1 MPDPKKLLEDVVNL
15 AATPGVATDI
25 GGIPNDLTA
34 ANTPLETPSPENSSQ
49 PKGSPNQ
56 ANKPGSKG

>member
-25 GGIPNDLTA
+25 GGIPDDLTA
-34 ANTPLETPSPENSSQ
+34 ANTPAKTPSQENTNQ
-49 PKGSPNQ
+49 QKGSTDKTNQ
-56 ANKPGSKG
+56 PGS